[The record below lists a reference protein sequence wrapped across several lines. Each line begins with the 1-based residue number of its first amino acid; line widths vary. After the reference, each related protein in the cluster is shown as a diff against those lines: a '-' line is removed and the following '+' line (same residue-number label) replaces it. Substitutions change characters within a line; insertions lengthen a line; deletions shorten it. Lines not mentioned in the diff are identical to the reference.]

1 MKKASLL
8 MVLGPLFLLGLYFL
22 PLWNIML
29 GAPQYPEPL
38 GINIHIDGLH
48 GVKEFDIANIDNLNH
63 YIGMKTLPKAE
74 DMWEFEVFPKVI
86 GIMVALGVLVGLIGY
101 FKNLSPNWF
110 LGWFI
115 LMSVLGILGMYDF
128 NAWLIDYGTNLDPN
142 AIMKLTN
149 PDGTPLTYKPPL
161 FGHVKMLNFDVTSM
175 PASGAWMMFT
185 GMMLT
190 LAAFYTGRKAVKTAP
205 ASKAIHTPETA

>member
-1 MKKASLL
+1 MTI
-8 MVLGPLFLLGLYFL
+8 GPLFLLGLYFL

-63 YIGMKTLPKAE
+63 YIGMKTLPKAG
-74 DMWEFEVFPKVI
+74 DMWEFTVFPKVI
-86 GIMVALGVLVGLIGY
+86 GFMVALGVLIGLVS
-101 FKNLSPNWF
+101 FARKLSPNWF
-110 LGWFI
+110 LGWFV
-115 LMSVLGILGMYDF
+115 LMSILGMLGMYDF
-128 NAWLIDYGTNLDPN
+128 NLWLIDYGTNLDPN
-142 AIMKLTN
+142 AIMKLTS

-190 LAAFYTGRKAVKTAP
+190 LAAYFVGRKTAKAVPVRTAV
-205 ASKAIHTPETA
+205 HTPEAA